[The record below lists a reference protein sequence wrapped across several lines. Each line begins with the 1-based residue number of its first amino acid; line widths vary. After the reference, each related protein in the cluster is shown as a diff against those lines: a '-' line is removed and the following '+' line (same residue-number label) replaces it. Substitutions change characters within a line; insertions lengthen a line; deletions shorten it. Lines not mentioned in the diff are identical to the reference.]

1 MKVKAYAKVNL
12 ALDILG
18 VRDTDGYH
26 IMDMVNAPVSL
37 YDELDIEPSNTE
49 EDVISAVG
57 FKLPGSSTLHKALA
71 VLREHA
77 GLKNHYVITLTK
89 SIPDKAGLGGGSA
102 DAAALIQA
110 LNDMEQLGLSMEDMD
125 RLGFLVGA
133 DVPCCLHNAF
143 TRIGGAGEQVKEIA
157 SDWHIPVLLVQGV
170 KGISTPE
177 AFARFES
184 APSSALDIDIV
195 SDAVRKKDIGLLY
208 QTMVNAFEPQA
219 FEALDELV
227 EQKEQMQD
235 NGLVRV
241 LMTGSGS
248 CLMGFCVDDDVMEE
262 ACENLAEIY
271 PFVYP
276 AYIGPIR

>member
-49 EDVISAVG
+49 EDIISAVG

-89 SIPDKAGLGGGSA
+89 SIPDKAGLGGGFA

-227 EQKEQMQD
+227 EQKEQMHD

-276 AYIGPIR
+276 AFIGPIR